1 MIVEKKRIRKAD
13 FCKEV
18 VKKYFNPFNERTYL
32 INRFLGRDVD
42 HLYYHSGLD
51 FILKSSNILQH
62 YSKKIHTINF
72 NHISSITN
80 LRQIED
86 MNLIKF
92 SVEECLSSLDQL
104 IDEYDLDNE
113 EFFELKNLYNK
124 LL

>member
-1 MIVEKKRIRKAD
+1 
-13 FCKEV
+13 
-18 VKKYFNPFNERTYL
+18 
-32 INRFLGRDVD
+32 
-42 HLYYHSGLD
+42 
-51 FILKSSNILQH
+51 
-62 YSKKIHTINF
+62 
-72 NHISSITN
+72 
-80 LRQIED
+80 